1 MNTTRQCFSSFS
13 RCLSGFSLYKN
24 FLPSSEYEGVVLS
37 THNLMEAVR
46 KAPRENKRKFH
57 SRFFGNPE
65 GFFYDTCLTD
75 ENGKEIQ
82 FRDYTGCLLK
92 KNRELFHFSDKIHV
106 PYFLQDTLIPRIR
119 SLAEVKS
126 LGLDNYN
133 VSMNLYEKGAV
144 FPYHQDTAKER
155 MTIIYSVRPYGAKT
169 ADAMIF
175 FKKKGADESFDVFEI
190 PDNCLSIITGEAYDN
205 FEHMVTNQ
213 DERVSFAFGRMRSK
227 TS

>member
-1 MNTTRQCFSSFS
+1 
-13 RCLSGFSLYKN
+13 
-24 FLPSSEYEGVVLS
+24 
-37 THNLMEAVR
+37 MEAVR
-46 KAPRENKRKFH
+46 NAPREDKRKFH

-65 GFFYDTCLTD
+65 GFFYDTYLID
-75 ENGKEIQ
+75 DSGKEIQ

-106 PYFLQDTLIPRIR
+106 PNFLREKLIPRIR
-119 SLAEVKS
+119 LLPEVKN

-133 VSMNLYEKGAV
+133 VSMNIYEKGAV

-155 MTIIYSVRPYGAKT
+155 MTIIYSVRPSGEKT
-169 ADAMIF
+169 ASSMTF
-175 FKKKGADESFDVFEI
+175 FKKKGANESFEAFEI
-190 PDNCLSIITGEAYDN
+190 PDNSLSILTGEAYDD

-213 DERVSFAFGRMRSK
+213 DARISFAFGRMRSK